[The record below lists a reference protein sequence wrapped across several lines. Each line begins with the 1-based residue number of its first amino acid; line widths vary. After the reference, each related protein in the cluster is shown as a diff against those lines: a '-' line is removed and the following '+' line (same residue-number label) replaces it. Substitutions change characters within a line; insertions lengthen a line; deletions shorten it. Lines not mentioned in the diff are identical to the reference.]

1 MIELG
6 ELVVL
11 GVIGF
16 VDGLVLEN
24 FGLLWW
30 VLEYLKFLN
39 KFVVLFC
46 KNFGLVGN
54 GVMWEGYDFICLGL
68 FGVLIMVEIF
78 VLVVVLELV
87 DVIGILVYIM
97 WVFIVWSVELIVNV
111 KSRGLFIIVSM
122 IWMYLLLDSL
132 VIEGKFF
139 LDNYF
144 FFYDLNLCLEFF
156 LGS

>member
-6 ELVVL
+6 ELVVM
-11 GVIGF
+11 GVVGF
-16 VDGLVLEN
+16 VDGLFLEN

-46 KNFGLVGN
+46 NDFGLVGN

-97 WVFIVWSVELIVNV
+97 WVFIVWSVELI
-111 KSRGLFIIVSM
+111 
-122 IWMYLLLDSL
+122 
-132 VIEGKFF
+132 
-139 LDNYF
+139 
-144 FFYDLNLCLEFF
+144 
-156 LGS
+156 